1 MSSLPPKDGKQV
13 FASKKYN
20 DFGNTFVNPLF
31 NYATGGFLDLPSD
44 VNKVGSHHMVPVD
57 EMAEWRDRCEGK
69 VTQTATVEMHFSG
82 KDIMLTTR
90 EPKLSFAG
98 ALGNIGTYS
107 VGFDFGVCGSKVHS
121 ALWIRLRKL
130 LHAPRGNILITAQE
144 PKKTPKNLFISQYQI
159 YLL

>member
-1 MSSLPPKDGKQV
+1 MRMPEQGQRIKVTSDIFNKSPFHPSPKDGKQV
-13 FASKKYN
+13 FGSKKYN

-57 EMAEWRDRCEGK
+57 EMAEWRDRCVGK
-69 VTQTATVEMHFSG
+69 VTKTATVEMHFSG

-98 ALGNIGTYS
+98 ALGNIGTYRPN
-107 VGFDFGVCGSKVHS
+107 C
-121 ALWIRLRKL
+121 
-130 LHAPRGNILITAQE
+130 
-144 PKKTPKNLFISQYQI
+144 
-159 YLL
+159 